1 MWFVVWYDMSMWRQ
15 QYLLTDVRIVH
26 LVYIYVMAALHYYY
40 LWYCCLPGTFLL
52 HENNVTVVAVMYSD
66 VVDYFDYSCC
76 LDCRARRMLHYFD
89 FCSSTTSELRVL
101 LYEYV
106 LLPAAD
112 GSSS

>member
-1 MWFVVWYDMSMWRQ
+1 
-15 QYLLTDVRIVH
+15 
-26 LVYIYVMAALHYYY
+26 
-40 LWYCCLPGTFLL
+40 
-52 HENNVTVVAVMYSD
+52 MYSD

-106 LLPAAD
+106 LLPTATAAAD
-112 GSSS
+112 STGSYSVVVGRAYWYIPGMYYLVRCVSAPPSQIDMSLHDSLVRRTLATSPRLV